1 MKEKS
6 DQERN
11 FALAR
16 IIHLGLLA
24 AVLIYVPVVEV
35 FLSRVDVPPNPAFFN
50 LRYYFFAAAVLIL
63 VLLRQLRGRAGKR
76 MPPMSA
82 SVFISALC
90 EVPAVLGL
98 VHAILSGTRRDFYY
112 LAGLSVIFFLLHFPA
127 ADLWAVREAARKES
141 ER

>member
-6 DQERN
+6 VQERE

-24 AVLIYVPVVEV
+24 AVLAYVPVVEL
-35 FLSRVDVPPNPAFFN
+35 FLSRAQVPPNPTFVD

-63 VLLRQLRGRAGKR
+63 VLLRQLRGRPGKR
-76 MPPMSA
+76 MPPLSA

-90 EVPAVLGL
+90 EVPAILGL

-127 ADLWAVREAARKES
+127 AEIWESREAARKEN

>member
-6 DQERN
+6 EQERN

-16 IIHLGLLA
+16 RIHLGLLA
-24 AVLIYVPVVEV
+24 SVLIYVPVVEI
-35 FLSRVDVPPNPAFFN
+35 FLSRAQIPPDPAFFG

-63 VLLRQLRGRAGKR
+63 VLLRQFRGRPGKK
-76 MPPMSA
+76 MPPMYA
-82 SVFISALC
+82 SIFISALC

-112 LAGLSVIFFLLHFPA
+112 LAGLSVIFFLLHFPT
-127 ADLWAVREAARKES
+127 ADLWETREAARKEN